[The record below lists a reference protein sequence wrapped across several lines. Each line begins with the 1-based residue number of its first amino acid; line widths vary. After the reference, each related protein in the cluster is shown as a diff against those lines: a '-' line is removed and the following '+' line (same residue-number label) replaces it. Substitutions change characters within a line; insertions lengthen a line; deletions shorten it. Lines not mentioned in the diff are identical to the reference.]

1 MPINFT
7 QIFQDSW
14 NFMRNQQKI
23 TLQFSAFFFV
33 VAFAV
38 NLLASN
44 LLPANIMPDEAGSN
58 AADLE
63 VVGNLMLSK
72 DIVVL
77 GVVQVL
83 LNLFISCWG
92 IMTFHQLSE
101 RRRLSLGQTLNMTAK
116 RFAGVF
122 FINLIIV
129 FPLVIGLAESLVALI
144 GKNAP
149 SLFSVFTI
157 TLGIFIFI
165 RLNLA
170 TVHYLITQTGLAQ
183 TLKVIWLSGFKRTG
197 VLFIYCLLIY
207 FALPLIVRN
216 IAALSDNMLFDIVI
230 SFIISAINVFSLI
243 FSYRFYTLFMQK
255 AQA

>member
-101 RRRLSLGQTLNMTAK
+101 RRRLPLGQTLNMTAK

>member
-1 MPINFT
+1 
-7 QIFQDSW
+7 
-14 NFMRNQQKI
+14 
-23 TLQFSAFFFV
+23 
-33 VAFAV
+33 
-38 NLLASN
+38 
-44 LLPANIMPDEAGSN
+44 MPDEAGSN

-101 RRRLSLGQTLNMTAK
+101 RRRLPLGQTLNMTAK

>member
-38 NLLASN
+38 NLLVSN
-44 LLPANIMPDEAGSN
+44 LVPANMTIYAPSADT
-58 AADLE
+58 ADLT

-72 DIVVL
+72 EVILL

-92 IMTFHQLSE
+92 MMTFHQLSE
-101 RRRLSLGQTLNMTAK
+101 RHQLPLSHTLSMTAT
-116 RFAGVF
+116 RFIGVF

-129 FPLVIGLAESLVALI
+129 LPMVIGLAESLLALAS
-144 GKNAP
+144 KQSP
-149 SLFSVFTI
+149 SLVSVFAI

-170 TVHYLITQTGLAQ
+170 TVHYLITRSSLAQ
-183 TLKVIWLSGFKRTG
+183 TLKTIWLSGFKRTG

-207 FALPLIVRN
+207 FALPLVVRN

-230 SFIISAINVFSLI
+230 SFIISALNVFSLI
-243 FSYRFYTLFMQK
+243 FTYRFYTLFMQK
-255 AQA
+255 VRA